1 MAEKQWEGKSY
12 GTPLG
17 YRIFI
22 FFFKYLGLRFAY
34 LNLTYVVLFFVI
46 KCRKERKAIWF
57 YYRQIHKYSVL
68 KSSLKIYSHFFVF
81 AQTIVDKVAIRYG
94 FSDKFKYTFENAEE
108 AIELMSKPQ
117 EAIFLGAH
125 IGSWEVGSHIFSKYD
140 KTMNILM
147 VDAEYQRIKNVI
159 EKSGENPGYKIIP
172 INEDSIEAILRV
184 KKALADGEILGIQ
197 GDRYIDEKRKKEVDF
212 LGRKADFPEGPFLMA
227 SLEWG
232 AIAFSE
238 FKASVSILIFCFDHL
253 SIDVSPLCLLC
264 YCQLLLLCLFRFTL
278 FRCSYMGCMGL
289 PRWCIGKESAC
300 QCRRLRRLGFDP
312 CIRKMLWSRK
322 WQPTPIFLPEK
333 CHGQESLEGYNPWAR
348 KELDMTE

>member
-17 YRIFI
+17 YKIFI

-57 YYRQIHKYSVL
+57 YYRQILKYSVL
-68 KSSLKIYSHFFVF
+68 KSSLKIYAHFFVF

-94 FSDKFKYTFENAEE
+94 FSHKFKYTFENAEE
-108 AIELMSKPQ
+108 AIALMSRPQ
-117 EAIFLGAH
+117 GAIFLGAH

-159 EKSGENPGYKIIP
+159 EKSGEDPGYKIIP

-197 GDRYIDEKRKKEVDF
+197 GDRYIDEKRKKEVEF

-227 SLEWG
+227 SKLRTPVVIYFAMREKMSYNFIFKYVDNKEGLSAKDYQEKIFNEYLKLLEETVKRYPQQW
-232 AIAFSE
+232 FNFYS
-238 FKASVSILIFCFDHL
+238 FWK
-253 SIDVSPLCLLC
+253 
-264 YCQLLLLCLFRFTL
+264 
-278 FRCSYMGCMGL
+278 
-289 PRWCIGKESAC
+289 
-300 QCRRLRRLGFDP
+300 
-312 CIRKMLWSRK
+312 
-322 WQPTPIFLPEK
+322 
-333 CHGQESLEGYNPWAR
+333 
-348 KELDMTE
+348 

>member
-57 YYRQIHKYSVL
+57 YYRQILKYGVL
-68 KSSLKIYSHFFVF
+68 KSSLKIYLHFFVF

-94 FSDKFKYTFENAEE
+94 FSHKFKYTFENAEQ

-117 EAIFLGAH
+117 GAIFMGAH

-197 GDRYIDEKRKKEVDF
+197 GDRYIDEKRKREVEF

-227 SLEWG
+227 SKLRTPVVIYFAMREKMSYNFIFKYVDNKEGLSAKDYQEKIFNEYLKLLEETVKRYPQQW
-232 AIAFSE
+232 FNFYS
-238 FKASVSILIFCFDHL
+238 FWK
-253 SIDVSPLCLLC
+253 
-264 YCQLLLLCLFRFTL
+264 
-278 FRCSYMGCMGL
+278 
-289 PRWCIGKESAC
+289 
-300 QCRRLRRLGFDP
+300 
-312 CIRKMLWSRK
+312 
-322 WQPTPIFLPEK
+322 
-333 CHGQESLEGYNPWAR
+333 
-348 KELDMTE
+348 

>member
-17 YRIFI
+17 YKIFI

-46 KCRKERKAIWF
+46 KCRKERNAIWF
-57 YYRQIHKYSVL
+57 YYRQILKYGVL

-94 FSDKFKYTFENAEE
+94 FSHKFKYTFDNADE
-108 AIELMSKPQ
+108 AIALMSRPQ
-117 EAIFLGAH
+117 GAIFLGAH

-159 EKSGENPGYKIIP
+159 EKSGEDPGYKIIP

-197 GDRYIDEKRKKEVDF
+197 GDRYIDEKRKKEVEF

-227 SLEWG
+227 SKLRTPVVIYFAMREKMSYNFIFKYVDNKEGLSAKDYQEKIFNEYLKLLEETVKRYPQQW
-232 AIAFSE
+232 FNFYS
-238 FKASVSILIFCFDHL
+238 FWK
-253 SIDVSPLCLLC
+253 
-264 YCQLLLLCLFRFTL
+264 
-278 FRCSYMGCMGL
+278 
-289 PRWCIGKESAC
+289 
-300 QCRRLRRLGFDP
+300 
-312 CIRKMLWSRK
+312 
-322 WQPTPIFLPEK
+322 
-333 CHGQESLEGYNPWAR
+333 
-348 KELDMTE
+348 

>member
-17 YRIFI
+17 YKIFI

-46 KCRKERKAIWF
+46 KCRKERNAIWF
-57 YYRQIHKYSVL
+57 YYRQILKYGVL

-94 FSDKFKYTFENAEE
+94 FSHKFKYTFENADE
-108 AIELMSKPQ
+108 AIALMSRPQ
-117 EAIFLGAH
+117 GAIFLGAH

-159 EKSGENPGYKIIP
+159 EKSGEDPGYKIIP

-197 GDRYIDEKRKKEVDF
+197 GDRYIDEKRKKEVEF

-227 SLEWG
+227 SKLRTPVVIYFAMREKMSYNFIFKYVDNKEGLSAKDYQEKIFNEYLKLLEETVKRYPQQW
-232 AIAFSE
+232 FNFYS
-238 FKASVSILIFCFDHL
+238 FWK
-253 SIDVSPLCLLC
+253 
-264 YCQLLLLCLFRFTL
+264 
-278 FRCSYMGCMGL
+278 
-289 PRWCIGKESAC
+289 
-300 QCRRLRRLGFDP
+300 
-312 CIRKMLWSRK
+312 
-322 WQPTPIFLPEK
+322 
-333 CHGQESLEGYNPWAR
+333 
-348 KELDMTE
+348 

>member
-17 YRIFI
+17 YKIFI

-46 KCRKERKAIWF
+46 KCRKERRAIWF
-57 YYRQIHKYSVL
+57 YYRQILKYSVL
-68 KSSLKIYSHFFVF
+68 KSSLRIYAHFFVF

-94 FSDKFKYTFENAEE
+94 FSHKFKYTFENAEE

-117 EAIFLGAH
+117 GAIFLGAH

-159 EKSGENPGYKIIP
+159 EKSGEDPGFKIIP

-184 KKALADGEILGIQ
+184 KKALSDGEILGIQ

-227 SLEWG
+227 SKLKTPVVIYFAMREKMSYNFIFKYIDNKEGLSAKDYQEKIFNEYLKLLEETVKRYPQQW
-232 AIAFSE
+232 FNFYS
-238 FKASVSILIFCFDHL
+238 FWK
-253 SIDVSPLCLLC
+253 
-264 YCQLLLLCLFRFTL
+264 
-278 FRCSYMGCMGL
+278 
-289 PRWCIGKESAC
+289 
-300 QCRRLRRLGFDP
+300 
-312 CIRKMLWSRK
+312 
-322 WQPTPIFLPEK
+322 
-333 CHGQESLEGYNPWAR
+333 
-348 KELDMTE
+348 

>member
-17 YRIFI
+17 YKIFI

-46 KCRKERKAIWF
+46 KCRKERRAIWF
-57 YYRQIHKYSVL
+57 YYRQILKYSVL
-68 KSSLKIYSHFFVF
+68 KSSLKIYAHFFVF

-94 FSDKFKYTFENAEE
+94 FSHKFKYTFENAEE

-117 EAIFLGAH
+117 GAIFLGAH

-159 EKSGENPGYKIIP
+159 EKSGEDPGFKIIP

-184 KKALADGEILGIQ
+184 KKALSDGEILGIQ

-227 SLEWG
+227 SKLKTPVVIYFAMREKMSYNFIFKYIDNKEGLSAKDYQEKIFNEYLKLLEETVKRYPQQW
-232 AIAFSE
+232 FNFYS
-238 FKASVSILIFCFDHL
+238 FWK
-253 SIDVSPLCLLC
+253 
-264 YCQLLLLCLFRFTL
+264 
-278 FRCSYMGCMGL
+278 
-289 PRWCIGKESAC
+289 
-300 QCRRLRRLGFDP
+300 
-312 CIRKMLWSRK
+312 
-322 WQPTPIFLPEK
+322 
-333 CHGQESLEGYNPWAR
+333 
-348 KELDMTE
+348 

>member
-17 YRIFI
+17 YKIFI

-57 YYRQIHKYSVL
+57 YYRQILKYSII
-68 KSSLKIYSHFFVF
+68 KSSLKIYVHFFQF

-94 FSDKFKYTFENAEE
+94 FSHKFKYTFENADE
-108 AIELMSKPQ
+108 AIALMSRPQ
-117 EAIFLGAH
+117 GAIFLGAH

-159 EKSGENPGYKIIP
+159 EKSGEDPGYKIIP

-197 GDRYIDEKRKKEVDF
+197 GDRYIDEKRKKEVEF

-227 SLEWG
+227 SKLRTPVVIYFAMREKMSYNFIFKYIDNKEGLSAKDYQEKIFNEYLKLLEETVKRYPQQW
-232 AIAFSE
+232 FNFYS
-238 FKASVSILIFCFDHL
+238 FWK
-253 SIDVSPLCLLC
+253 
-264 YCQLLLLCLFRFTL
+264 
-278 FRCSYMGCMGL
+278 
-289 PRWCIGKESAC
+289 
-300 QCRRLRRLGFDP
+300 
-312 CIRKMLWSRK
+312 
-322 WQPTPIFLPEK
+322 
-333 CHGQESLEGYNPWAR
+333 
-348 KELDMTE
+348 

>member
-17 YRIFI
+17 YKIFI

-46 KCRKERKAIWF
+46 KCRKERRAIWF
-57 YYRQIHKYSVL
+57 YYRQILKYSVL
-68 KSSLKIYSHFFVF
+68 KSSLKIYAHFFVF

-94 FSDKFKYTFENAEE
+94 FSYKFKYTFENAEE

-117 EAIFLGAH
+117 GAIFLGAH

-159 EKSGENPGYKIIP
+159 EKSGEDPGFKIIP

-184 KKALADGEILGIQ
+184 KKALSDGEILGIQ

-227 SLEWG
+227 SKLKTPVVIYFAMREKMSYNFIFKYIDNKEGLSAKDYQEKIFNEYLKLLEETVKRYPQQW
-232 AIAFSE
+232 FNFYS
-238 FKASVSILIFCFDHL
+238 FWK
-253 SIDVSPLCLLC
+253 
-264 YCQLLLLCLFRFTL
+264 
-278 FRCSYMGCMGL
+278 
-289 PRWCIGKESAC
+289 
-300 QCRRLRRLGFDP
+300 
-312 CIRKMLWSRK
+312 
-322 WQPTPIFLPEK
+322 
-333 CHGQESLEGYNPWAR
+333 
-348 KELDMTE
+348 

>member
-17 YRIFI
+17 YKIFI

-46 KCRKERKAIWF
+46 KCRKERNAIWF
-57 YYRQIHKYSVL
+57 YYRQILKYGVL

-94 FSDKFKYTFENAEE
+94 FSHKFKYTFENAEE
-108 AIELMSKPQ
+108 AIALMSRPQ
-117 EAIFLGAH
+117 GAIFLGAH

-159 EKSGENPGYKIIP
+159 EKSGETPGYKIIP

-184 KKALADGEILGIQ
+184 KKALSDGEILGIQ
-197 GDRYIDEKRKKEVDF
+197 GDRYIDEKRKKEVEF

-227 SLEWG
+227 SKLRTPVVIYFAMREKMSYNFIFKYIDNKEGLSAKDYQEKIFNEYLKLLEETVKRYPQQW
-232 AIAFSE
+232 FNFYS
-238 FKASVSILIFCFDHL
+238 FWK
-253 SIDVSPLCLLC
+253 
-264 YCQLLLLCLFRFTL
+264 
-278 FRCSYMGCMGL
+278 
-289 PRWCIGKESAC
+289 
-300 QCRRLRRLGFDP
+300 
-312 CIRKMLWSRK
+312 
-322 WQPTPIFLPEK
+322 
-333 CHGQESLEGYNPWAR
+333 
-348 KELDMTE
+348 

>member
-17 YRIFI
+17 YKIFI

-46 KCRKERKAIWF
+46 KCRKERNAIWF
-57 YYRQIHKYSVL
+57 YYRQILKYSVL

-94 FSDKFKYTFENAEE
+94 FSHKFKYTFENADE
-108 AIELMSKPQ
+108 AIALMSTPQ
-117 EAIFLGAH
+117 GAIFLGAH

-159 EKSGENPGYKIIP
+159 EKSGEDPGYKIIP

-197 GDRYIDEKRKKEVDF
+197 GDRYIDEKRKKEVEF

-227 SLEWG
+227 SKLRTPVVIYFAMREKMSYNFIFKYGDNKERLSAKDYQEKIFNEYLKLLEETVKRYPQQW
-232 AIAFSE
+232 FNFYS
-238 FKASVSILIFCFDHL
+238 FWK
-253 SIDVSPLCLLC
+253 
-264 YCQLLLLCLFRFTL
+264 
-278 FRCSYMGCMGL
+278 
-289 PRWCIGKESAC
+289 
-300 QCRRLRRLGFDP
+300 
-312 CIRKMLWSRK
+312 
-322 WQPTPIFLPEK
+322 
-333 CHGQESLEGYNPWAR
+333 
-348 KELDMTE
+348 

>member
-17 YRIFI
+17 YKIFI

-57 YYRQIHKYSVL
+57 YYRQILKYSVL
-68 KSSLKIYSHFFVF
+68 KSSLKIYAHFFVF

-94 FSDKFKYTFENAEE
+94 FSHKFKYTFENADE
-108 AIELMSKPQ
+108 AIALMSRPQ
-117 EAIFLGAH
+117 GAIFLGAH

-159 EKSGENPGYKIIP
+159 EKSGEDPGYKIIP

-197 GDRYIDEKRKKEVDF
+197 GDRYIDEKRKKEVEF

-227 SLEWG
+227 SKLRTPVVIYFAMREKMSYNFIFKYIDNKEGLSAKDYQEKIFNEYLKLLEETVKRYPQQW
-232 AIAFSE
+232 FNFYS
-238 FKASVSILIFCFDHL
+238 FWK
-253 SIDVSPLCLLC
+253 
-264 YCQLLLLCLFRFTL
+264 
-278 FRCSYMGCMGL
+278 
-289 PRWCIGKESAC
+289 
-300 QCRRLRRLGFDP
+300 
-312 CIRKMLWSRK
+312 
-322 WQPTPIFLPEK
+322 
-333 CHGQESLEGYNPWAR
+333 
-348 KELDMTE
+348 

>member
-17 YRIFI
+17 YKIFI

-46 KCRKERKAIWF
+46 KCRKERNAIWF
-57 YYRQIHKYSVL
+57 YYRQILKYGVL

-94 FSDKFKYTFENAEE
+94 FSHKFKYTFENAEQ

-117 EAIFLGAH
+117 GAIFLGAH

-159 EKSGENPGYKIIP
+159 EKSGEDPGYKIIP

-197 GDRYIDEKRKKEVDF
+197 GDRYIDEKRKKEVEF

-227 SLEWG
+227 SKLRTPVVIYFAMREKMSYNFIFKYVDNKEGLSAKDYQEKIFNEYLKLLEETVKRYPQQW
-232 AIAFSE
+232 FNFYS
-238 FKASVSILIFCFDHL
+238 FWK
-253 SIDVSPLCLLC
+253 
-264 YCQLLLLCLFRFTL
+264 
-278 FRCSYMGCMGL
+278 
-289 PRWCIGKESAC
+289 
-300 QCRRLRRLGFDP
+300 
-312 CIRKMLWSRK
+312 
-322 WQPTPIFLPEK
+322 
-333 CHGQESLEGYNPWAR
+333 
-348 KELDMTE
+348 

>member
-17 YRIFI
+17 YKIFI

-46 KCRKERKAIWF
+46 KCRKERNAIWF
-57 YYRQIHKYSVL
+57 YYRQILKYGVL

-94 FSDKFKYTFENAEE
+94 FSHKFKYTFDNADE
-108 AIELMSKPQ
+108 AIALMSRPQ
-117 EAIFLGAH
+117 GAIFLGAH

-159 EKSGENPGYKIIP
+159 EKSGEDPGFKIIP

-184 KKALADGEILGIQ
+184 KKALSDGEILGIQ

-227 SLEWG
+227 SKLKTPVVIYFAMREKMSYNFIFKYIDNKEGLSAKDYQEKIFNEYLKLLEETVKRYPQQW
-232 AIAFSE
+232 FNFYS
-238 FKASVSILIFCFDHL
+238 FWK
-253 SIDVSPLCLLC
+253 
-264 YCQLLLLCLFRFTL
+264 
-278 FRCSYMGCMGL
+278 
-289 PRWCIGKESAC
+289 
-300 QCRRLRRLGFDP
+300 
-312 CIRKMLWSRK
+312 
-322 WQPTPIFLPEK
+322 
-333 CHGQESLEGYNPWAR
+333 
-348 KELDMTE
+348 

>member
-17 YRIFI
+17 YKIFI

-46 KCRKERKAIWF
+46 KCRKERNAIWL
-57 YYRQIHKYSVL
+57 YYRQILKYGVL

-94 FSDKFKYTFENAEE
+94 FSHKFKYTFENADE
-108 AIELMSKPQ
+108 AIALMSRPQ
-117 EAIFLGAH
+117 GAIFLGAH

-159 EKSGENPGYKIIP
+159 EKSGEDPGYKIIP

-197 GDRYIDEKRKKEVDF
+197 GDRYIDEKRKKEVEF

-227 SLEWG
+227 SKLRTPVVIYFAMREKMSYNFIFKYVDNKEGLSAKDYQEKIFNEYLKLLEETVKRYPQQW
-232 AIAFSE
+232 FNFYS
-238 FKASVSILIFCFDHL
+238 FWK
-253 SIDVSPLCLLC
+253 
-264 YCQLLLLCLFRFTL
+264 
-278 FRCSYMGCMGL
+278 
-289 PRWCIGKESAC
+289 
-300 QCRRLRRLGFDP
+300 
-312 CIRKMLWSRK
+312 
-322 WQPTPIFLPEK
+322 
-333 CHGQESLEGYNPWAR
+333 
-348 KELDMTE
+348 

>member
-17 YRIFI
+17 YKIFI

-46 KCRKERKAIWF
+46 KCRKERNAIWF
-57 YYRQIHKYSVL
+57 YYRQILKYSVL
-68 KSSLKIYSHFFVF
+68 KSSLKIYAHFFVF

-94 FSDKFKYTFENAEE
+94 FSHKFKYTFENADE
-108 AIELMSKPQ
+108 AIALMSRPQ
-117 EAIFLGAH
+117 GAIFLGAH

-197 GDRYIDEKRKKEVDF
+197 GDRYIDEKRKKEVEF

-227 SLEWG
+227 SKLRTPVVIYFAMREKMSYNFIFKYVDNKEGLSAKDYQEKIFNEYLKLLEETVKRYPQQW
-232 AIAFSE
+232 FNFYS
-238 FKASVSILIFCFDHL
+238 FWK
-253 SIDVSPLCLLC
+253 
-264 YCQLLLLCLFRFTL
+264 
-278 FRCSYMGCMGL
+278 
-289 PRWCIGKESAC
+289 
-300 QCRRLRRLGFDP
+300 
-312 CIRKMLWSRK
+312 
-322 WQPTPIFLPEK
+322 
-333 CHGQESLEGYNPWAR
+333 
-348 KELDMTE
+348 

>member
-17 YRIFI
+17 YKIFI

-57 YYRQIHKYSVL
+57 YYRQILKYSVL

-94 FSDKFKYTFENAEE
+94 FSHKLKYTFENAEQ
-108 AIELMSKPQ
+108 AIALMSRPQ
-117 EAIFLGAH
+117 GAIFLGAH

-197 GDRYIDEKRKKEVDF
+197 GDRYIDEKRKKEVEF
-212 LGRKADFPEGPFLMA
+212 LGRKADFPEEAVPEPGQAHPGRHYF
-227 SLEWG
+227 
-232 AIAFSE
+232 
-238 FKASVSILIFCFDHL
+238 
-253 SIDVSPLCLLC
+253 
-264 YCQLLLLCLFRFTL
+264 
-278 FRCSYMGCMGL
+278 
-289 PRWCIGKESAC
+289 RWCG
-300 QCRRLRRLGFDP
+300 
-312 CIRKMLWSRK
+312 
-322 WQPTPIFLPEK
+322 
-333 CHGQESLEGYNPWAR
+333 
-348 KELDMTE
+348 

>member
-17 YRIFI
+17 YKIFI

-46 KCRKERKAIWF
+46 KCRKERNAIWF
-57 YYRQIHKYSVL
+57 YYRQILKYSVL
-68 KSSLKIYSHFFVF
+68 KSSLKIYLHFFVF

-94 FSDKFKYTFENAEE
+94 FSHKFKYTFENAEE
-108 AIELMSKPQ
+108 AIALMSTPQ
-117 EAIFLGAH
+117 GAIFLGAH

-159 EKSGENPGYKIIP
+159 EKSGEDPGYKIIP

-184 KKALADGEILGIQ
+184 KKALSDGEILGIQ
-197 GDRYIDEKRKKEVDF
+197 GDRYIDEKRKKEVEF

-227 SLEWG
+227 SKLRTPVVIYFAMREKMSYNFIFKYVDNKEGLSAKDYQEKIFNEYLKLLEETVKRYPHQWFNF
-232 AIAFSE
+232 FS
-238 FKASVSILIFCFDHL
+238 FWK
-253 SIDVSPLCLLC
+253 
-264 YCQLLLLCLFRFTL
+264 
-278 FRCSYMGCMGL
+278 
-289 PRWCIGKESAC
+289 
-300 QCRRLRRLGFDP
+300 
-312 CIRKMLWSRK
+312 
-322 WQPTPIFLPEK
+322 
-333 CHGQESLEGYNPWAR
+333 
-348 KELDMTE
+348 

>member
-17 YRIFI
+17 YKIFI

-46 KCRKERKAIWF
+46 KCRKERNAIWF
-57 YYRQIHKYSVL
+57 YYRQILKYSVL

-94 FSDKFKYTFENAEE
+94 FSHKFKYTFENAEE
-108 AIELMSKPQ
+108 AIALMSTPQ
-117 EAIFLGAH
+117 GAIFLGAH

-159 EKSGENPGYKIIP
+159 EKSGEDPGYKIIP

-184 KKALADGEILGIQ
+184 KKALSDGEILGIQ
-197 GDRYIDEKRKKEVDF
+197 GDRYIDEKRKKEVEF

-227 SLEWG
+227 SKLRTPVVIYFAMREKMSYNFIFKYVDNKEGLSAKDYQEKIFNEYLKLLE
-232 AIAFSE
+232 E
-238 FKASVSILIFCFDHL
+238 TVKR
-253 SIDVSPLCLLC
+253 
-264 YCQLLLLCLFRFTL
+264 Y
-278 FRCSYMGCMGL
+278 
-289 PRWCIGKESAC
+289 PRQWFNFYSFWK
-300 QCRRLRRLGFDP
+300 
-312 CIRKMLWSRK
+312 
-322 WQPTPIFLPEK
+322 
-333 CHGQESLEGYNPWAR
+333 
-348 KELDMTE
+348 

>member
-17 YRIFI
+17 YKIFI

-46 KCRKERKAIWF
+46 KCRKERNAIWF
-57 YYRQIHKYSVL
+57 YYRQILKYGVL

-94 FSDKFKYTFENAEE
+94 FSHKFKYTFENADE
-108 AIELMSKPQ
+108 AIALMSRPQ
-117 EAIFLGAH
+117 GAIFLGAH

-159 EKSGENPGYKIIP
+159 EKSGEDPGYKIIP

-197 GDRYIDEKRKKEVDF
+197 GDRYIDEKRKKEVEF

-227 SLEWG
+227 SKLRTPVVIYFAMREKMSYNFIFKYIDNKEGLSAKDYQEKIFNEYLKLLEETVKRYPQQW
-232 AIAFSE
+232 FNFYS
-238 FKASVSILIFCFDHL
+238 FWK
-253 SIDVSPLCLLC
+253 
-264 YCQLLLLCLFRFTL
+264 
-278 FRCSYMGCMGL
+278 
-289 PRWCIGKESAC
+289 
-300 QCRRLRRLGFDP
+300 
-312 CIRKMLWSRK
+312 
-322 WQPTPIFLPEK
+322 
-333 CHGQESLEGYNPWAR
+333 
-348 KELDMTE
+348 

>member
-17 YRIFI
+17 YKIFI

-57 YYRQIHKYSVL
+57 YYRQILKYSVL
-68 KSSLKIYSHFFVF
+68 KSSLKIYAHFFVF

-94 FSDKFKYTFENAEE
+94 FSHKFKYTFENAEQ

-117 EAIFLGAH
+117 GAIFLGAH

-159 EKSGENPGYKIIP
+159 EKSGEDPGYKIIP

-197 GDRYIDEKRKKEVDF
+197 GDRYIDEKRKKEVEF

-227 SLEWG
+227 SKLRTPVVIYFAMREKMSYNFIFKYIDNKEGLSAKDYQEKIFNEYLKLLEETVKRYPQQW
-232 AIAFSE
+232 FNFYS
-238 FKASVSILIFCFDHL
+238 FWK
-253 SIDVSPLCLLC
+253 
-264 YCQLLLLCLFRFTL
+264 
-278 FRCSYMGCMGL
+278 
-289 PRWCIGKESAC
+289 
-300 QCRRLRRLGFDP
+300 
-312 CIRKMLWSRK
+312 
-322 WQPTPIFLPEK
+322 
-333 CHGQESLEGYNPWAR
+333 
-348 KELDMTE
+348 

>member
-17 YRIFI
+17 YKIFI

-57 YYRQIHKYSVL
+57 YYRQILKYSVL
-68 KSSLKIYSHFFVF
+68 KSSLRIYAHFFVF

-94 FSDKFKYTFENAEE
+94 FSHKFKYTFENADE
-108 AIELMSKPQ
+108 AIALMSTPQ
-117 EAIFLGAH
+117 GAIFLGAH

-159 EKSGENPGYKIIP
+159 EKSGESPGYKIIP

-197 GDRYIDEKRKKEVDF
+197 GDRYIDEKRKKEVEF

-227 SLEWG
+227 SKLRTPVVIYFAMREKMSYNFIFKYVDNKEGLSAKDYQEKIFNEYLKLLEEIVKRYPQQW
-232 AIAFSE
+232 FNFYS
-238 FKASVSILIFCFDHL
+238 FWK
-253 SIDVSPLCLLC
+253 
-264 YCQLLLLCLFRFTL
+264 
-278 FRCSYMGCMGL
+278 
-289 PRWCIGKESAC
+289 
-300 QCRRLRRLGFDP
+300 
-312 CIRKMLWSRK
+312 
-322 WQPTPIFLPEK
+322 
-333 CHGQESLEGYNPWAR
+333 
-348 KELDMTE
+348 

>member
-17 YRIFI
+17 YKIFI

-57 YYRQIHKYSVL
+57 YYRQILKYSVL
-68 KSSLKIYSHFFVF
+68 KSSLRIYSHFFVF

-94 FSDKFKYTFENAEE
+94 FSHKFKYTFENAEE
-108 AIELMSKPQ
+108 AIALMSKPQ
-117 EAIFLGAH
+117 GAIFMGAH

-159 EKSGENPGYKIIP
+159 EKSGESPGYKIIP

-197 GDRYIDEKRKKEVDF
+197 GDRYIDEKRKKEVEF

-227 SLEWG
+227 SKLRTPVVIYFAMREKMSYNF
-232 AIAFSE
+232 I
-238 FKASVSILIFCFDHL
+238 FKYVDNKEGLSAKDYQEKIFNEYL
-253 SIDVSPLCLLC
+253 K
-264 YCQLLLLCLFRFTL
+264 LFEETVKRYPQQWFN
-278 FRCSYMGCMGL
+278 FYSF
-289 PRWCIGKESAC
+289 WK
-300 QCRRLRRLGFDP
+300 
-312 CIRKMLWSRK
+312 
-322 WQPTPIFLPEK
+322 
-333 CHGQESLEGYNPWAR
+333 
-348 KELDMTE
+348 

>member
-17 YRIFI
+17 YKIFI

-46 KCRKERKAIWF
+46 KCRKERNAIWF
-57 YYRQIHKYSVL
+57 YYRQILKYGVL

-94 FSDKFKYTFENAEE
+94 FSHKFKYTFDNADE
-108 AIELMSKPQ
+108 AIALMSRPQ
-117 EAIFLGAH
+117 GAIFLGAH

-159 EKSGENPGYKIIP
+159 EKSGEDPGYKIIP

-197 GDRYIDEKRKKEVDF
+197 GDRYIDEKRKKEVEF

-227 SLEWG
+227 SKLRTPVVIYFAMREKMSYNF
-232 AIAFSE
+232 I
-238 FKASVSILIFCFDHL
+238 FKYVDNKEGLSAKDYQEKIFNEYL
-253 SIDVSPLCLLC
+253 K
-264 YCQLLLLCLFRFTL
+264 LFEETVKRYPQQWFN
-278 FRCSYMGCMGL
+278 FYSF
-289 PRWCIGKESAC
+289 WK
-300 QCRRLRRLGFDP
+300 
-312 CIRKMLWSRK
+312 
-322 WQPTPIFLPEK
+322 
-333 CHGQESLEGYNPWAR
+333 
-348 KELDMTE
+348 

>member
-17 YRIFI
+17 YKIFI

-46 KCRKERKAIWF
+46 KCRKERNAIWF
-57 YYRQIHKYSVL
+57 YYRQILKYGVL

-94 FSDKFKYTFENAEE
+94 FSHKFKYTFENADE
-108 AIELMSKPQ
+108 AIALMSRPQ
-117 EAIFLGAH
+117 GAIFLGAH

-159 EKSGENPGYKIIP
+159 EKSGEDPGYKIIP

-197 GDRYIDEKRKKEVDF
+197 GDRYIDEKRKKEVEF

-227 SLEWG
+227 SKLRTPVVIYFAMREKMSYNFIFKYVDNKEGLSVKDYQEKIFNEYLKLLEETVKRYPQQW
-232 AIAFSE
+232 FNFYS
-238 FKASVSILIFCFDHL
+238 FWK
-253 SIDVSPLCLLC
+253 
-264 YCQLLLLCLFRFTL
+264 
-278 FRCSYMGCMGL
+278 
-289 PRWCIGKESAC
+289 
-300 QCRRLRRLGFDP
+300 
-312 CIRKMLWSRK
+312 
-322 WQPTPIFLPEK
+322 
-333 CHGQESLEGYNPWAR
+333 
-348 KELDMTE
+348 